1 MKYLKRYKNFEN
13 SDASS
18 SSGMGGVSSAQP
30 GGLPGTTG
38 TVGSGDIPFYLN
50 SRNRKRKKGNPSQ
63 VSDLRDLAPAKT
75 NKINESFTSSLEYN
89 KLISKLG
96 LDDTFIMDSLEDI
109 KSMSR
114 AKVNLIKYIS
124 NSKGHMLGTKFED
137 EETYV
142 IKYVLTI
149 RYTLSRGREDIN
161 YKTYSTIVEDLG
173 VVKMSIDEMID
184 RCSEKL
190 KLSHNNT
197 VVSTISNGDV
207 AIDNIIHF
215 NSDEIDKSIIKKS
228 FDEWSSERGPEF
240 EEMLKK
246 LRRIYDERGIDFDTH
261 MDTNDSDEYIL
272 VGVFPPDEELY
283 GVGEF
288 NKVTKKWTIDMS
300 EIMASFRSFDD
311 EGEADPDGWT

>member
-1 MKYLKRYKNFEN
+1 MRYLKGYKNFEN

-18 SSGMGGVSSAQP
+18 SSGMGGFSSAQA

-38 TVGSGDIPFYLN
+38 TIGSGDIPFYLN

-75 NKINESFTSSLEYN
+75 NKINESFTNSIEYN
-89 KLISKLG
+89 KLISKLV
-96 LDDTFIMDSLEDI
+96 LDDTFIMDSLEDV

-124 NSKGHMLGTKFED
+124 NSKGHMLGIKFED
-137 EETYV
+137 DETYV
-142 IKYVLTI
+142 IKYLLTI

-161 YKTYSTIVEDLG
+161 YKTYSTIVEDLRII
-173 VVKMSIDEMID
+173 KMSIDEMID

-197 VVSTISNGDV
+197 VVSPISNGDV
-207 AIDNIIHF
+207 TIDHIIHF
-215 NSDEIDKSIIKKS
+215 NSEEIDKSMIKKS

-240 EEMLKK
+240 EEMIKK
-246 LRRIYDERGIDFDTH
+246 LRKIYDERGIDFDMY

-272 VGVFPPDEELY
+272 VGVFLPDEELY
-283 GVGEF
+283 GVAQF
-288 NKVTKKWTIDMS
+288 NKLTKEWDIDMA
-300 EIMASFRSFDD
+300 EVTASFRGFDD
-311 EGEADPDGWT
+311 QD